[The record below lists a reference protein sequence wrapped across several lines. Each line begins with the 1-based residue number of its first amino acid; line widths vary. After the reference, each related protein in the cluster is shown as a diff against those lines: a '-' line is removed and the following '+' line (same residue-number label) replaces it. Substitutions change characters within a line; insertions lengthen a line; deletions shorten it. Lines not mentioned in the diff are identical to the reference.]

1 MDNKHC
7 GMNHYHMTRVNR
19 SGQCPGNRRSS
30 IGSPA
35 TAVPAAAVECT
46 PDGQPMALAM
56 AYVPIQMLNTI
67 YEPQEGFCQGTIFPE
82 LNKPWMVGGV
92 NCG

>member
-1 MDNKHC
+1 
-7 GMNHYHMTRVNR
+7 MNHYYMTRTNR
-19 SGQCPGNRRSS
+19 SGHCS
-30 IGSPA
+30 GSRPSQTRGPA
-35 TAVPAAAVECT
+35 VAAVPATVECT

-56 AYVPIQMLNTI
+56 AYVPIQVLNTI
-67 YEPQEGFCQGTIFPE
+67 YDPQEGFCQGTIFPE